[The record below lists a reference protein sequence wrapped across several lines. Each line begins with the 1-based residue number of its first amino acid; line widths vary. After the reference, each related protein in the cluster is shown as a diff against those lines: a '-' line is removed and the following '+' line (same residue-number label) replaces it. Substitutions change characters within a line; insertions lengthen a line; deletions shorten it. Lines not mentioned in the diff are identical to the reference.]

1 MSATHNQSP
10 AAVPSESSRATGVL
24 CPDCEH
30 LNPIQL
36 ETCEHCSAGLW
47 SNCPDCGARN
57 RKVDPRCRGC
67 SRRLL
72 KGTTRR
78 RSKDGKHTMKIWL
91 AILIVGSVAFCVTVL
106 HFLTNLSL
114 PRLW

>member
-1 MSATHNQSP
+1 MSVTHDRPSKASP
-10 AAVPSESSRATGVL
+10 TESRRATGVL

-36 ETCEHCSAGLW
+36 ESCEHCSAGLW

-57 RKVDPRCRGC
+57 RKVDPRCIKC

-78 RSKDGKHTMKIWL
+78 RSTDGTRAMKIWL
-91 AILIVGSVAFCVTVL
+91 VILVVGGLAFSVTVL
-106 HFLTNLSL
+106 HFLTNLSF